1 MSRHHAA
8 IHIAAEQSAPRF
20 HCTFDSG
27 EISVSIA
34 DGPLVTY
41 VCGTPAEIQAFGDA
55 IWRIAAN
62 YTSMGQGVPE
72 RIDPAELTAWHRAF
86 PGA

>member
-1 MSRHHAA
+1 
-8 IHIAAEQSAPRF
+8 
-20 HCTFDSG
+20 
-27 EISVSIA
+27 
-34 DGPLVTY
+34 VTY

-72 RIDPAELTAWHRAF
+72 RIDPA
-86 PGA
+86 